1 MTATVTDRPHRT
13 TTPVRRDTR
22 PRRYPIGKVLL
33 TGLAWLIGVFFLA
46 PYLVMF
52 TTALKP
58 AGELGAS
65 PATFFPVHW
74 DWSNFLDVW
83 SWQGHAVLTSLQV
96 TLVIAGASTL
106 IVVLVSIPA
115 AYYTARHTFRGRTP
129 FLLLVLV
136 TQMFAPT
143 ALVVGLYREFLQLN
157 LVNSYL
163 ALILVNAGFNLAFSI
178 WILQGYFTSI
188 PVELEE
194 AAMLDGLGR
203 FGSMMRVT
211 LPLAMPGIVT
221 AVIFTFIAAWNEFV
235 VALTLTTTPDHQP
248 LTVTLDRFIG
258 AYHIDWQ
265 FLFAGSIFAVVPVVV
280 LFALIERYLVGGLT
294 AGSVK

>member
-1 MTATVTDRPHRT
+1 MTATITDRPRRT
-13 TTPVRRDTR
+13 VPSVRRTAQ
-22 PRRYPIGKVLL
+22 PRKYPLGKVLL

-65 PATFFPVHW
+65 PATLFPNHW
-74 DWSNFLDVW
+74 DWANFVDVW
-83 SWQGHAVLTSLQV
+83 AWQGHSVLTSLKV

-106 IVVLVSIPA
+106 IVILVSIPA
-115 AYYTARHTFRGRTP
+115 AYYTARHSFRGRTP

-211 LPLAMPGIVT
+211 LPLAAPGIVT

>member
-1 MTATVTDRPHRT
+1 M
-13 TTPVRRDTR
+13 
-22 PRRYPIGKVLL
+22 
-33 TGLAWLIGVFFLA
+33 
-46 PYLVMF
+46 
-52 TTALKP
+52 
-58 AGELGAS
+58 
-65 PATFFPVHW
+65 
-74 DWSNFLDVW
+74 
-83 SWQGHAVLTSLQV
+83 LTSLQV

-115 AYYTARHTFRGRTP
+115 AYYTARHTFRGRTL

>member
-1 MTATVTDRPHRT
+1 MTATITHRPHRT
-13 TTPVRRDTR
+13 EP
-22 PRRYPIGKVLL
+22 PRRRTAQPRKYPLGKVLL

-58 AGELGAS
+58 ASELGAS
-65 PATFFPVHW
+65 PATFLPTHW
-74 DWSNFLDVW
+74 DWANFVDVW
-83 SWQGHAVLTSLQV
+83 AWQGHSVLTSLKV

-115 AYYTARHTFRGRTP
+115 AYYTARHQFRGRTP

-143 ALVVGLYREFLQLN
+143 ALVVGLYREFLQLD

-203 FGSMMRVT
+203 FGSMVRVT
-211 LPLAMPGIVT
+211 LPLAAPGIVT

>member
-1 MTATVTDRPHRT
+1 MTAILTRRQAIA
-13 TTPVRRDTR
+13 TPARVHE
-22 PRRYPIGKVLL
+22 PRRRFPIGRIAL
-33 TGLAWLIGVFFLA
+33 TAAAWLIGLFFVT
-46 PYLVMF
+46 PYLVMI

-58 AGELGAS
+58 QSELGAS
-65 PATFFPVHW
+65 PATFLPRRW
-74 DWSNFLDVW
+74 TWSNFVDVW
-83 SWQGHAVLTSLQV
+83 SWQSGAVATSLKV
-96 TLVIAGASTL
+96 TLLIAACSTL
-106 IVVLVSIPA
+106 IVLTVSIPA
-115 AYYTARHTFRGRTP
+115 AYYTARHRFRGRTA

-143 ALVVGLYREFLQLN
+143 ALVVGLYREFLQLD

-163 ALILVNAGFNLAFSI
+163 ALILVNAGFNLAFAI
-178 WILQGYFTSI
+178 WILRGYFASI
-188 PVELEE
+188 PAELEE

-211 LPLAMPGIVT
+211 LPLAAPGIVT
-221 AVIFTFIAAWNEFV
+221 AVIFTFISAWNEFV
-235 VALTLTTTPDHQP
+235 IALTLTTSPDHQP

-265 FLFAGSIFAVVPVVV
+265 FLFAGSIFAVVPVVI
-280 LFALIERYLVGGLT
+280 LFAIIERYLVGGLT

>member
-1 MTATVTDRPHRT
+1 MT
-13 TTPVRRDTR
+13 RRR
-22 PRRYPIGKVLL
+22 FPYGKVLL
-33 TGLAWLIGVFFLA
+33 TALAWLIGLFFLA
-46 PYLVMF
+46 PYLVMI

-58 AGELGAS
+58 AAELGAS
-65 PATFFPVHW
+65 PATFLPRSW
-74 DWSNFLDVW
+74 TWSNFVDVW
-83 SWQGHAVLTSLQV
+83 SWQGGAVATSLRV
-96 TLVIAGASTL
+96 TLLIAGCSTM
-106 IVVLVSIPA
+106 IVLVVSIPA
-115 AYYTARHTFRGRTP
+115 AYYTARHRFRGRTA

-143 ALVVGLYREFLQLN
+143 ALVVGLYREFLQLD

-163 ALILVNAGFNLAFSI
+163 ALILVNAGFNLAFAI
-178 WILQGYFTSI
+178 WILRGYFASI
-188 PVELEE
+188 PIELEE

-211 LPLAMPGIVT
+211 LPLAAPGIVT

-235 VALTLTTTPDHQP
+235 VALTLTTSPDHQP

-265 FLFAGSIFAVVPVVV
+265 FLFAGSIFAVLPVVV

>member
-1 MTATVTDRPHRT
+1 MTATINRPPRTLVTVRNAPRPKK
-13 TTPVRRDTR
+13 
-22 PRRYPIGKVLL
+22 YPIGKVLL
-33 TGLAWLIGVFFLA
+33 TGLAWLVGVFFLA

-58 AGELGAS
+58 ASELGAS
-65 PATFFPVHW
+65 PATLFPNHW
-74 DWSNFLDVW
+74 DWANFVDVW
-83 SWQGHAVLTSLQV
+83 AWQGHAVLTSLRV
-96 TLVIAGASTL
+96 TLLIAGASTL

-115 AYYTARHTFRGRTP
+115 AYYTARHRFRGRTP
-129 FLLLVLV
+129 FLLLVLI

-211 LPLAMPGIVT
+211 LPLAAPGIVT

>member
-1 MTATVTDRPHRT
+1 
-13 TTPVRRDTR
+13 
-22 PRRYPIGKVLL
+22 VLL
-33 TGLAWLIGVFFLA
+33 TAVAWLVAVFFLA
-46 PYLVMF
+46 PYLVMIS
-52 TTALKP
+52 TALKP
-58 AGELGAS
+58 ATELSAS
-65 PATFFPVHW
+65 PASFLPQHW
-74 DWSNFLDVW
+74 QWSNFADVW
-83 SWQGHAVLTSLQV
+83 AWQSQAVLTSLKV
-96 TLVIAGASTL
+96 TLIIAACSTL
-106 IVVLVSIPA
+106 IVIIVSIPA
-115 AYYTARHTFRGRTP
+115 AYYTARYKFRGRTA

-143 ALVVGLYREFLQLN
+143 ALVVGLYREFLQFN

-178 WILQGYFTSI
+178 WILRGYFSTI
-188 PVELEE
+188 PMELEE
-194 AAMLDGLGR
+194 AAMIDGLGR
-203 FGSMMRVT
+203 FGALTRIT

-265 FLFAGSIFAVVPVVV
+265 FLFAGSIFAVVPVVI
-280 LFALIERYLVGGLT
+280 LFASIERYLVGGLT

>member
-1 MTATVTDRPHRT
+1 
-13 TTPVRRDTR
+13 
-22 PRRYPIGKVLL
+22 VLL
-33 TGLAWLIGVFFLA
+33 TALAWLIGLFFVS
-46 PYLVMF
+46 PYLVMV

-58 AGELGAS
+58 AVELGAS
-65 PATFFPVHW
+65 PATFLPRQW
-74 DWSNFLDVW
+74 SWSNFVDVW
-83 SWQGHAVLTSLQV
+83 SWQGGAVAASLRV
-96 TLVIAGASTL
+96 TL
-106 IVVLVSIPA
+106 IVAGCSTVIVLLVSVPA
-115 AYYTARHTFRGRTP
+115 AYYTARHKFRGRTA

-143 ALVVGLYREFLQLN
+143 ALVVGLYREFLRLN
-157 LVNSYL
+157 LVNTFGS
-163 ALILVNAGFNLAFSI
+163 LILVNAGFNLAFAI
-178 WILQGYFTSI
+178 WILRGYFASI

-203 FGSMMRVT
+203 FGSMLRVT
-211 LPLAMPGIVT
+211 LPLAAPGIVT

-265 FLFAGSIFAVVPVVV
+265 FLFAGSIFAVLPVVV

>member
-1 MTATVTDRPHRT
+1 MTATMTHRPQRT
-13 TTPVRRDTR
+13 KPVRRKPA
-22 PRRYPIGKVLL
+22 PRRFPLGKVLL
-33 TGLAWLIGVFFLA
+33 TGLVWLIGVFFLA

-58 AGELGAS
+58 ATELGAS
-65 PATFFPVHW
+65 PATFLPGNW
-74 DWSNFLDVW
+74 DWANFVDVW
-83 SWQGHAVLTSLQV
+83 SWQGRAVLTSLRV

-115 AYYTARHTFRGRTP
+115 AYYTARHQFRGRTP

-211 LPLAMPGIVT
+211 LPLAAPGIVT

-265 FLFAGSIFAVVPVVV
+265 FLFAGSIFAVVPVVI

>member
-1 MTATVTDRPHRT
+1 MSAAGLARPVGA
-13 TTPVRRDTR
+13 PR
-22 PRRYPIGKVLL
+22 PRRSVGKVVL
-33 TGLAWLIGVFFLA
+33 TAVAWLVALVFIA

-58 AGELGAS
+58 QRELGAT
-65 PATFFPVHW
+65 PATYLPQHAN
-74 DWSNFLDVW
+74 WSNFIDVW
-83 SWQGHAVLTSLQV
+83 KWQSGAVGTSLKV
-96 TLVIAGASTL
+96 TLIVAACSTV

-115 AYYTARHTFRGRTP
+115 AYYTARFRFRGRRA

-143 ALVVGLYREFLQLN
+143 ALVVGLYREFLQLG
-157 LVNSYL
+157 LINSYL
-163 ALILVNAGFNLAFSI
+163 ALILINAGFNLAFSV
-178 WILQGYFTSI
+178 WILSGFFASI
-188 PVELEE
+188 PEELEE

-203 FGSMMRVT
+203 IGVLTRIT
-211 LPLAMPGIVT
+211 LPLAAPGVVT

-235 VALTLTTTPDHQP
+235 VALTLTSSPDRQP
-248 LTVTLDRFIG
+248 LTVTLDKFIG

-265 FLFAGSIFAVVPVVV
+265 YLFAGSIIAVVPVVI
-280 LFALIERYLVGGLT
+280 LFATIERYLVGGLT

>member
-1 MTATVTDRPHRT
+1 MTATMTRRPRARPQSHRPT
-13 TTPVRRDTR
+13 TT
-22 PRRYPIGKVLL
+22 RRYPVGRVLL
-33 TGLAWLIGVFFLA
+33 TGFAWLVGVFFIT

-65 PATFFPVHW
+65 PATFLPTHW
-74 DWSNFLDVW
+74 DWSNFVDVW
-83 SWQGHAVLTSLQV
+83 AWQGHAVATSLQV

-106 IVVLVSIPA
+106 IVILVSIPA
-115 AYYTARHTFRGRTP
+115 AYYTARNNFRGRTP
-129 FLLLVLV
+129 FLLLVLI

-157 LVNSYL
+157 LIDSHL

-211 LPLAMPGIVT
+211 LPLAAPGIVT
-221 AVIFTFIAAWNEFV
+221 AVIVTFIAAWNEFV
-235 VALTLTTTPDHQP
+235 VALTLTTTPGHQP

-265 FLFAGSIFAVVPVVV
+265 FLFAGSIFAVVPVVI
-280 LFALIERYLVGGLT
+280 LFAAIERYLVGGLT
-294 AGSVK
+294 AGSAK